1 MRDCSNIRL
10 IVGLGNIGAEYANT
24 RHNIGFMVV
33 DRILG
38 KLNGEITEVHGCKS
52 TFFRA
57 GLKGRKILLQKPE
70 TYMNLSG
77 EAVLS
82 IMNKEKIS
90 IEEILII
97 HDELDLEFGTLK
109 LKRGGSSGG
118 HNGIKSIIE
127 NLNGNQNFLRL
138 RVGISRDK
146 NVVDYVLGE
155 FKDSEKLILDELIE
169 TAAQA
174 AIASVSMG
182 VGNAMNKFNSTNLNK
197 KEILETE

>member
-1 MRDCSNIRL
+1 MRDCSNIKL
-10 IVGLGNIGAEYANT
+10 IVGLGNIGSEYAKT

-33 DRILG
+33 DKILS

-57 GLKGRKILLQKPE
+57 SFKGRKIILQKPE

-90 IEEILII
+90 IEEILVI
-97 HDELDLEFGTLK
+97 HDELDLQFGTLK
-109 LKRGGSSGG
+109 LKKGGSSGG
-118 HNGIKSIIE
+118 HNGLKSIIE
-127 NLNGNQNFLRL
+127 NLGGNQNFLRL

-146 NVVDYVLGE
+146 NVADYVLSE
-155 FKDSEKLILDELIE
+155 FKEEEKLILEEVIE
-169 TAAQA
+169 TSAQA
-174 AIASVSMG
+174 AIACLSMG

-197 KEILETE
+197 KEDSVIE

>member
-1 MRDCSNIRL
+1 MRDCSNIKL
-10 IVGLGNIGAEYANT
+10 IIGLGNIGAEYANT

-33 DRILG
+33 DRILS

-52 TFFRA
+52 TFFRT

>member
-1 MRDCSNIRL
+1 MRDCSNIKL
-10 IVGLGNIGAEYANT
+10 IVGLGNIGNEYAKT
-24 RHNIGFMVV
+24 RHNIGFMVI
-33 DRILG
+33 DKILS

-57 GLKGRKILLQKPE
+57 SFKGRKIILQKPE

-77 EAVLS
+77 DAILS

-90 IEEILII
+90 IEEILIV
-97 HDELDLEFGTLK
+97 HDELDLQFGTLK
-109 LKRGGSSGG
+109 LKKGGSSGG
-118 HNGIKSIIE
+118 HNGLKSIIE

-146 NVVDYVLGE
+146 NVADYVLSE
-155 FKDSEKLILDELIE
+155 FKDEEKLILDEVIE
-169 TAAQA
+169 TSAQA
-174 AIASVSMG
+174 VIACLSMG

-197 KEILETE
+197 KEDSVIE